1 MMDLVR
7 RGWDAVARKNCGKLS
22 NGTLNESLANDENVT
37 AFDETKEGKGK
48 KKKKKRL
55 I

>member
-1 MMDLVR
+1 MMDLVQ

-22 NGTLNESLANDENVT
+22 NESLANDENVT

-48 KKKKKRL
+48 KKKEKRQD
-55 I
+55 